1 MKVFSLLAL
10 LALVALAGPVDQNG
24 NPLPPT
30 LISVVRDKSKA
41 NVTWDYPTSGDPD
54 AFQLMRRTGET
65 FSTIVIGIHR
75 LEKRTVAAAPGM
87 TRYTYGDKK
96 LDPQTTYT
104 YTLIVFTPDGT
115 SLASQPLVSTP

>member
-1 MKVFSLLAL
+1 MKTILLLAFIS
-10 LALVALAGPVDQNG
+10 LVIVAGPVDQNG
-24 NPLPPT
+24 NPIPPT
-30 LISVVRDKSKA
+30 LVSVVRDKTKA
-41 NVTWDYPTSGDPD
+41 SVTWDYPTSGVPD

-65 FSTIVIGIHR
+65 FSTVVIGIHR
-75 LEKRTVAAAPGM
+75 LEKRTVVAAPGV